1 MATTALT
8 TLQAIQDKV
17 RRLTRSPSES
27 QLSTSNLNQY
37 INTFLLYDLPEQ
49 LRLFNLHTQT
59 NIQLNAYQDTYDLTT
74 LTDSDGNALS
84 NVVIDLNQPI
94 YIDGY
99 KAFFTQSRDEFYN
112 VYPQNKNIV
121 KIGTGN
127 GSNTAFSY
135 TVGNEYLLPGSVT
148 VTSIDASN
156 GSLYLS
162 DDGAG
167 ALSGDG
173 SGTVDYISGLITV
186 TAFNTAP
193 ASAEPVNAHLVQY
206 TPGRPSAVL
215 YFQNDL
221 IVRPV
226 PDQPYTLNF
235 EYYIQPTELLTSN
248 QSPQLKQW
256 WQYIAYG
263 ASKKVFEDRM
273 DQESVQAIMAEF
285 KQQERFVLRRTLVQN
300 ATQRT
305 ATIYSQQTGLSSG
318 FTNFYNGF

>member
-8 TLQAIQDKV
+8 NLEAIQDKI

-27 QLSTSNLNQY
+27 QLSTYAINQY

-49 LRLFNLHTQT
+49 LRLFNLHTQR
-59 NIQLNAYQDTYDLTT
+59 NIQLNAYQDTYDLTS
-74 LTDSDGNALS
+74 LTDDDGNALS
-84 NVVIDLNQPI
+84 DIVINLNQPI

-99 KAFFTQSRDEFYN
+99 KSFFTQSRDEFYN

-121 KIGTGN
+121 QIGTGN
-127 GSNTAFSY
+127 GANTAFSY
-135 TVGNEYLLPGSVT
+135 TISNGYLLPGSVT

-156 GSLYLS
+156 NSLYLS
-162 DDGAG
+162 DDSAG

-173 SGTVDYISGLITV
+173 TGTVDYITGLITV

-193 ASAEPVNAHLVQY
+193 ASTQPVNAHLVQY
-206 TPGRPSAVL
+206 TPGRPAAVL
-215 YFQNDL
+215 YFQNSL

-248 QSPQLKQW
+248 QSPQLRQW

-263 ASKKVFEDRM
+263 AAKKVFEDRM
-273 DQESVQAIMAEF
+273 DQESVQAIMPEF

-305 ATIYSQQTGLSSG
+305 ATIYSQQTGLGSG